1 MRCPGGRRVVE
12 FMGRRP
18 NGTWLTMTFG
28 VIFPTIQFALF
39 FAVVLTVNWLLLP
52 HPRVWKLFMLS
63 ASYFFYGSWDWRFCF
78 LLAFTSVADHTIG
91 GLIHR
96 SKDPKRRRVLLIVG
110 VVVSLGVMG
119 YFKYYDFFASSLIN
133 LFAPMGVD
141 VPLPILNIVLPVGIS
156 FFTFQSLSYTVDI
169 YRRKLEPV
177 PLLDFA
183 TFVSFFPHLVAG
195 PIVRSA
201 EFLPQL
207 RQHHDPRRVPAAS
220 AFLLIAGGLFKKVVV
235 ANTLATTIVDPVFAS
250 PQSFSA
256 LDTVA
261 AIYGY
266 AVQIYADFSG
276 YTDIAIGLALL
287 LGFRFPQNF
296 NRPYVAES
304 LQDFWRRWHMT
315 LSRFLRDYLYI
326 ALGGSQ
332 RGRLLTYR
340 NLLLTMMIG
349 GLWHGA
355 AWTFVLWGTLH
366 GGVLAWERWRQ
377 ERREAQGRELI
388 DTPWR
393 RTGRRLLIFHIVC
406 LGWVLFRS
414 GSMATTIEVLS
425 RLAVPGPAQ
434 LVTPV
439 VILLIVAGIGVQFL
453 PPNFRFRLRE
463 GFGNLRPVPMAL
475 GLASFLLVLDALGP
489 EGVAPFIYFQF

>member
-1 MRCPGGRRVVE
+1 
-12 FMGRRP
+12 
-18 NGTWLTMTFG
+18 MTVG

-39 FAVVLTVNWLLLP
+39 FAVVLTMNWLLLP
-52 HPRVWKLFMLS
+52 HPRQWKLFMLT

-78 LLAFTSVADHTIG
+78 LLAFTTVADHTIG

-96 SKDPKRRRVLLIVG
+96 ANEQRTRRRLLTLG
-110 VVVSLGVMG
+110 VVVSLGVMA

-133 LFAPMGVD
+133 LFAPLGIE
-141 VPLPILNIVLPVGIS
+141 VPLPILDIVLPVGIS
-156 FFTFQSLSYTVDI
+156 FFTFQSLSYTIDI

-207 RQHHDPRRVPAAS
+207 RQHHDPRRLPAAS

-235 ANTLATTIVDPVFAS
+235 ANTLATSIVDPVFAS
-250 PQSFSA
+250 PQSFFA
-256 LDTVA
+256 LDTLV
-261 AIYGY
+261 AIYAY

-296 NRPYVAES
+296 NRPYIAES

-326 ALGGSQ
+326 PLGGS
-332 RGRLLTYR
+332 RYGRLFTYR
-340 NLLLTMMIG
+340 NLLLTMVIG

-355 AWTFVLWGTLH
+355 AWTFVLWGALH
-366 GGVLAWERWRQ
+366 GGVLAFERWRQ
-377 ERREAQGRELI
+377 ERRDAAGVVLV
-388 DTPWR
+388 DTPLR
-393 RTGRRLLIFHIVC
+393 RNLRRLAIFHIVC

-414 GSMATTIEVLS
+414 GSMATTLEVLS
-425 RLAVPGPAQ
+425 RLAEFGPVQMA
-434 LVTPV
+434 TPAV
-439 VILLIVAGIGVQFL
+439 LLLIAGGLGVQYL
-453 PPNFRFRLRE
+453 PPDFRDRLRL
-463 GFGNLRPVPMAL
+463 GFGRLQPVPMAL
-475 GLASFLLVLDALGP
+475 ALGGFLLVLDAFGP

>member
-1 MRCPGGRRVVE
+1 
-12 FMGRRP
+12 
-18 NGTWLTMTFG
+18 

-39 FAVVLTVNWLLLP
+39 FAVVLTTSWLLLP
-52 HPRVWKLFMLS
+52 HPRQWKFFMLS

-78 LLAFTSVADHTIG
+78 LLAFTTIADHTIG

-96 SKDPKRRRVLLIVG
+96 SEDLRVRKRLLTLG

-119 YFKYYDFFASSLIN
+119 FFKYYDFFASSLIN
-133 LFAPMGVD
+133 LLAPIGVD
-141 VPLPILNIVLPVGIS
+141 LPLPIVNVILPVGIS
-156 FFTFQSLSYTVDI
+156 FFTFQSLSYTIDI

-235 ANTLATTIVDPVFAS
+235 ANTLATSLVDPVFAS
-250 PQSFSA
+250 PQSFFA
-256 LDTVA
+256 LDTLI

-296 NRPYVAES
+296 NRPYIAQS

-326 ALGGSQ
+326 PLGGSH
-332 RGRLLTYR
+332 RGRILTYR
-340 NLLLTMMIG
+340 NLLLTMLIG

-355 AWTFVLWGTLH
+355 AWTFVLWGGLH
-366 GGVLAWERWRQ
+366 GGVLALERWRQ
-377 ERREAQGRELI
+377 ERRDARGEVLAE
-388 DTPWR
+388 TPLR
-393 RTGRRLLIFHIVC
+393 RAGRRLLIFHIVC
-406 LGWVLFRS
+406 LGWVLFRA
-414 GSMATTIEVLS
+414 GSMTTTLDVLS
-425 RLAVPGPAQ
+425 RLGQSGPVQ
-434 LVTPV
+434 MVTPAL
-439 VILLIVAGIGVQFL
+439 ILLIVGGIGAQFL
-453 PPNFRFRLRE
+453 PPDFRARVRE
-463 GFGNLRPVPMAL
+463 SFGNLQPIPMAL
-475 GLASFLLVLDALGP
+475 GLGGFLLVLDALGP

>member
-1 MRCPGGRRVVE
+1 MP
-12 FMGRRP
+12 
-18 NGTWLTMTFG
+18 FG

-39 FAVVLTVNWLLLP
+39 FAVVLTASWLLLP
-52 HPRVWKLFMLS
+52 HPRPWKLFMLS
-63 ASYFFYGSWDWRFCF
+63 ASYVFYGSWDWRFCF
-78 LLAFTSVADHTIG
+78 LLAFTTFADHTIG

-96 SKDPKRRRVLLIVG
+96 SEDQQRRKRLLILG
-110 VVVSLGVMG
+110 LVVSLGVMG

-133 LFAPMGVD
+133 LFDPLGVD
-141 VPLPILNIVLPVGIS
+141 VPLPILNIILPVGIS
-156 FFTFQSLSYTVDI
+156 FFTFQSLSYTIDI
-169 YRRKLEPV
+169 YRRKLTPV

-195 PIVRSA
+195 PIVRSS

-207 RQHHDPRRVPAAS
+207 RQKHDPRKVPAAS

-235 ANTLATTIVDPVFAS
+235 ANTLATSIVDPVFAS
-250 PQSFSA
+250 PQSFFA
-256 LDTVA
+256 LDTLV

-296 NRPYVAES
+296 NRPYVAQS
-304 LQDFWRRWHMT
+304 LADFWRRWHMT

-326 ALGGSQ
+326 PLGGSR
-332 RGRLLTYR
+332 RGELFTYR
-340 NLLLTMMIG
+340 NLLLTMLIG

-355 AWTFVLWGTLH
+355 AWTFVLWGGLH
-366 GGVLAWERWRQ
+366 GGVLALERWRQ
-377 ERREAQGRELI
+377 ERREERGIELV
-388 DTPWR
+388 DTPLR
-393 RTGRRLLIFHIVC
+393 RAGRRLLIFHIVC

-414 GSMATTIEVLS
+414 ASMDTTIEILS
-425 RLAVPGPAQ
+425 RLAAFGPVQ
-434 LVTPV
+434 MITPAV
-439 VILLIVAGIGVQFL
+439 VLLIIAGIAVQYL
-453 PPNFRFRLRE
+453 PPDSRFRLRE
-463 GFGNLRPVPMAL
+463 SFGALRPVPMAL
-475 GLASFLLVLDALGP
+475 GLGGFLLVLDALGP

>member
-1 MRCPGGRRVVE
+1 
-12 FMGRRP
+12 
-18 NGTWLTMTFG
+18 MTAG
-28 VIFPTIQFALF
+28 VIFPTIQFAVF
-39 FAVVLTVNWLLLP
+39 FAVVLTTSWLLLP
-52 HPRVWKLFMLS
+52 HPRPWKFFMLS
-63 ASYFFYGSWDWRFCF
+63 ASYFFYASWDWRFCF
-78 LLAFTSVADHTIG
+78 LLAFTTLADHTIG
-91 GLIHR
+91 GLIDR
-96 SKDPKRRRVLLIVG
+96 SEDQKRRRRLLILG

-133 LFAPMGVD
+133 LFDPLGID
-141 VPLPILNIVLPVGIS
+141 LPLPILNIVLPVGIS
-156 FFTFQSLSYTVDI
+156 FFTFQSLSYTIDI

-207 RQHHDPRRVPAAS
+207 RQHHDPRKVPAAS

-235 ANTLATTIVDPVFAS
+235 ANTLATSIVDPVFAS
-250 PQSFSA
+250 PQSFFA
-256 LDTVA
+256 FDTLV

-266 AVQIYADFSG
+266 AIQIYADFSG

-326 ALGGSQ
+326 PLGGSQ
-332 RGRLLTYR
+332 RGRLFTYR
-340 NLLLTMMIG
+340 NLMLTMLIG

-355 AWTFVLWGTLH
+355 AWTFVLWGGLH

-377 ERREAQGRELI
+377 EKREARGIELI
-388 DTPWR
+388 DTAWR
-393 RTGRRLLIFHIVC
+393 RTGRRLAIFHIVC

-414 GSMATTIEVLS
+414 ASMATTLDVLS
-425 RLAVPGPAQ
+425 RLGDPGPIQ
-434 LVTPV
+434 LITPAV
-439 VILLIVAGIGVQFL
+439 LLLIVGGIAVQYL
-453 PPNFRFRLRE
+453 PPDFRIRLRE
-463 GFGNLRPVPMAL
+463 SFGNLRPVPMAL
-475 GLASFLLVLDALGP
+475 GLGSFLLVLDAFGP